1 MDQSQISE
9 FEVSL
14 SWTIYS
20 AVLIAIIFVITNYKL
35 SAFFKTSD
43 ATADKKTK
51 DQGEANSHGEQKKKS
66 RADLNN
72 L

>member
-1 MDQSQISE
+1 MDQDQISE

-20 AVLIAIIFVITNYKL
+20 AVLLAITFVIANYKL

-51 DQGEANSHGEQKKKS
+51 DHGQSNK
-66 RADLNN
+66 
-72 L
+72 